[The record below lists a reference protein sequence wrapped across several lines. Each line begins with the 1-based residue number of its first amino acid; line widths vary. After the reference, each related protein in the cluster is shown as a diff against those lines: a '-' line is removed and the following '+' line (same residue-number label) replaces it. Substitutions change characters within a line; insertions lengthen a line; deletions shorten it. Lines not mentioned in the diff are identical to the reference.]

1 MSEQEQEMDRN
12 RSRSMFSDAVVAQGP
27 SFVLSRFKS
36 NVFKTPGF
44 SPAEAIDH
52 TILHMR
58 MRRALR
64 ERGRS

>member
-1 MSEQEQEMDRN
+1 MSEQEQERD
-12 RSRSMFSDAVVAQGP
+12 RSMFSDAVVVQDP
-27 SFVLSRFKS
+27 SFVLSRSKS
-36 NVFKTPGF
+36 TVFKIPGY

-64 ERGRS
+64 ERGQS

>member
-1 MSEQEQEMDRN
+1 MDRN
-12 RSRSMFSDAVVAQGP
+12 RSMVSDAFVAQGP
-27 SFVLSRFKS
+27 SFVLSRSKN
-36 NVFKTPGF
+36 NVFKIPGF

-52 TILHMR
+52 TFLHLR